1 MPPVSPY
8 KAWLLLGG
16 GCRETQT
23 VNIQQ
28 QIDHESNQSKDGKI
42 EQARNF
48 PPFLLREGGLRLHH
62 SDSYRLLSVSS
73 KRD

>member
-1 MPPVSPY
+1 MPTVPPNQ
-8 KAWLLLGG
+8 AWHRLGG

-48 PPFLLREGGLRLHH
+48 PPFL
-62 SDSYRLLSVSS
+62 
-73 KRD
+73 